1 MYGLINRAIKEM
13 VVRGHGEGI
22 WQRIAD
28 RAGCPGAEFIGMD
41 SYPDEL
47 TYQLVEAASQ
57 ELGVPVNDILEGFG
71 RYWVTHTA
79 TTGYGNLMA
88 LTGNTLEEFLG
99 NLDMLHDRVANIMP
113 ALRPPEFHS
122 RIEEDGAI
130 LLTYMSHRAGLAP
143 VVVGMMKG
151 LGERFG
157 RAVKV
162 EHLERREDTGAHDLF
177 RLT

>member
-1 MYGLINRAIKEM
+1 
-13 VVRGHGEGI
+13 
-22 WQRIAD
+22 
-28 RAGCPGAEFIGMD
+28 
-41 SYPDEL
+41 
-47 TYQLVEAASQ
+47 
-57 ELGVPVNDILEGFG
+57 
-71 RYWVTHTA
+71 
-79 TTGYGNLMA
+79 
-88 LTGNTLEEFLG
+88 
-99 NLDMLHDRVANIMP
+99 MLHDRVANIMP

-130 LLTYMSHRAGLAP
+130 LLTYLRHRAGLAP